1 MGMSAT
7 SFSGSGLRD
16 WLLQRY
22 SALILAGYTVFLLFF
37 FVTHPE
43 LDFATWVALFE
54 QPVMKIA
61 TLLALLGL
69 LIHAWI
75 GVWTVIG
82 DYIHCGYLRLGIYA
96 VVLTSLLAS
105 LLWGFFIV
113 WSV

>member
-1 MGMSAT
+1 MVISAT

-22 SALILAGYTVFLLFF
+22 SAFVLAVYTVFLLLFF
-37 FVTHPE
+37 ITHPE
-43 LDFATWVALFE
+43 LEFSTWIALFE

-61 TLLALLGL
+61 TLLALLAL

-75 GVWTVIG
+75 GVWTVIT
-82 DYIHCGYLRLGIYA
+82 DYIHCSYLRLGIYA
-96 VVLTSLLAS
+96 VVLTSLIAS
-105 LLWGFFIV
+105 LIWGFFIV